1 MTKPRKPTSML
12 CERKVFAGVGVIG
25 FRMNGLRL
33 QSEMNKR
40 EHWAVLYKRKKTQH
54 HIAALGM
61 HGLNPIEYLGS
72 ELRITLTRIGPRTLD
87 DDANVSSFKFIR
99 DAIAQVIWGGR
110 MGQRDDLAE
119 WRYEQRRGSYGIE
132 VRFEQ
137 RKRGAA

>member
-1 MTKPRKPTSML
+1 MSKTRARAPML
-12 CERKVFAGVGVIG
+12 CERKVFAGIGVIG
-25 FRMNGLRL
+25 FRMNGLKTE
-33 QSEMNKR
+33 SEMNRR

-61 HGLNPIEYLGS
+61 HGLNPVEYLGS
-72 ELRITLTRIGPRTLD
+72 ELRITLTRIGPRALD
-87 DDANVSSFKFIR
+87 DDACVSSFKFIR

-119 WRYEQRRGSYGIE
+119 WRYEQKRGAYGIE